1 MRKLFETIIV
11 FVAVIS
17 AAMFS
22 GCEKEEE
29 TGPNGG
35 SGGGGPQTVAVT
47 GVSLSKTSLSLVEGG
62 SETLSATV
70 APTNATNKAVSWKS
84 SDTGVATVDNSG
96 KVTAVKAGSTTI
108 TVTTTD
114 GSKTATCSLTVTS
127 KTVNVTGVTLDKT
140 EIEMTEGAEET
151 LIATVAP
158 ADATNKDVTWSTS
171 DSNIAGVSD
180 GKVTAVKEGVATI
193 TVTTSDGSKTA
204 TCKVKVKAITLEGL
218 SVNPATLEIVEGETK
233 QLEVKF
239 NPENY
244 DDKSVNWAS
253 DNTSVATVDKN
264 GLVKAV
270 KPGECKIY
278 VESAKDKTKQTFCE
292 VTVTPDPTLKGI
304 SFPYTSLTMKKGET
318 KQIQVVFDPEYAN
331 NKNVT
336 WESSDPAVASVD
348 NAGTV
353 TAVWNGE
360 ADITATSQEGGFTA
374 TCKVT
379 VSQVAGT
386 QVYVKTPEGFFLNG
400 ERYTGSYEYLNDV
413 YSDGTD
419 LYEDYDYHGILK
431 NGVSFANVH
440 DSGELVGIAAGRAY
454 YFDVY
459 SISVYDLESGDHLFN
474 SPLSDASMY
483 RNVAM
488 TVASD
493 GTAYVVGYS
502 WDAFS
507 RYVARLWTVTKDFK
521 ISEQTLFDGGLEE
534 HSRDVA
540 LDPEGNVWVLTE
552 GKGLNLYKNG
562 EFVRVV
568 DDEPDGNKDQFISFH
583 GDDMYIVATKDSQ
596 KEIVVYKNDKIIYDI
611 TDENGLM
618 AASKLKFSENGETYF
633 AAESGSKMSKSYV
646 FKNGIKLYTFDGSVL
661 YKMEVVN

>member
-1 MRKLFETIIV
+1 MEKLFGSFFAMI
-11 FVAVIS
+11 AVVTLAFILPS
-17 AAMFS
+17 CGHEDPVPA
-22 GCEKEEE
+22 
-29 TGPNGG
+29 
-35 SGGGGPQTVAVT
+35 TVSVS
-47 GVSLSKTSLSLVEGG
+47 GVSLNKTSLNLTEGG
-62 SETLSATV
+62 SETLTATV
-70 APTNATNKAVSWKS
+70 TPDNATNKAISWKS

-96 KVTAVKAGSTTI
+96 KVTAVKAGS
-108 TVTTTD
+108 
-114 GSKTATCSLTVTS
+114 
-127 KTVNVTGVTLDKT
+127 
-140 EIEMTEGAEET
+140 
-151 LIATVAP
+151 
-158 ADATNKDVTWSTS
+158 
-171 DSNIAGVSD
+171 
-180 GKVTAVKEGVATI
+180 ATI

-204 TCKVKVKAITLEGL
+204 TCSVTVTAKTVSVTGVTLDKSTLELTEGAEGTLKATITPSDATNQVITWSTSDQNIATVSDGKVTAVKAGEATITVTTSDGGKTATCKVTVKAVALEGL
-218 SVNPATLEIVEGETK
+218 SVNPATLEIIEGETK

-239 NPENY
+239 TPETFG
-244 DDKSVNWAS
+244 DKTVQWAS
-253 DNTSVATVDKN
+253 DNTNVVTVNKD
-264 GLVKAV
+264 GLITAL
-270 KPGECKIY
+270 KPGSAKVF
-278 VESAKDKTKQTFCE
+278 VESQADKTKQAFCE

-304 SFPYTSLTMKKGET
+304 SFPYTSLAMKKGEV
-318 KQIQVVFDPEYAN
+318 KQFQVVFNPEYAN

-336 WESSDPAVASVD
+336 WKSSNTAVALVD
-348 NAGTV
+348 DAGKV
-353 TAVWNGE
+353 TAIGNGE
-360 ADITATSQEGGFTA
+360 TDITATSEEGGFTA

-400 ERYTGSYEYLNDV
+400 ERYTGSYEYLNDI

-440 DSGELVGIAAGRAY
+440 DNGELVGIAAGRAY

-459 SISVYDLESGDHLFN
+459 SISVYDIESGDHLFN
-474 SPLSDASMY
+474 SPLSNASMY

-540 LDPEGNVWVLTE
+540 LDSKGNVWVLTE

-562 EFVRVV
+562 KFVRVV
-568 DDEPDGNKDQFISFH
+568 DDDPDGNKDQFISFH
-583 GDDMYIVATKDSQ
+583 GDDMYIVATKEGQ
-596 KEIVVYKNDKIIYDI
+596 KEIVVYKNDKVFYDI
-611 TDENGLM
+611 TDTGGLL
-618 AASKLKFSENGETYF
+618 AKSKLKFSENGETFF
-633 AAESGSKMSKSYV
+633 AAESGSQMAKSYV
-646 FKNGIKLYTFDGSVL
+646 FKNGIKLYTFDGSIL

>member
-1 MRKLFETIIV
+1 MAAAIV
-11 FVAVIS
+11 FMLAGIFTS
-17 AAMFS
+17 
-22 GCEKEEE
+22 CKKDEP
-29 TGPNGG
+29 TGPNGEN
-35 SGGGGPQTVAVT
+35 GGGTQTVAVN
-47 GVSLSKTSLSLVEGG
+47 GVSLSKTSLTLVEGN
-62 SETLSATV
+62 SETLTATV
-70 APTNATNKAVSWKS
+70 TPSNATNKAVSWKS
-84 SDTGVATVDNSG
+84 SDASVASVDNNG
-96 KVTAVKAGSTTI
+96 KVSAVKAGSATI
-108 TVTTTD
+108 TVTTSD
-114 GSKTATCSLTVTS
+114 GGKTATCSVTVTS
-127 KTVNVTGVTLDKT
+127 KTINVTGVTLDKT
-140 EIEMTEGAEET
+140 EIELLVGAEET
-151 LIATVAP
+151 LKATIAP
-158 ADATNKDVTWSTS
+158 DNATNKAVTWTTS
-171 DSNIAGVSD
+171 DENIAKVSD
-180 GKVTAVKEGVATI
+180 GKITAIKEGEATI

-204 TCKVKVKAITLEGL
+204 TCKVTVKAVPLEGL

-239 NPENY
+239 TPETFG
-244 DDKSVNWAS
+244 DKTVQWAS
-253 DNTSVATVDKN
+253 DNTNVVTVSKD
-264 GLVKAV
+264 GLITAL
-270 KPGECKIY
+270 KPGSAKVF
-278 VESAKDKTKQTFCE
+278 VESQADKTKQAFCE
-292 VTVTPDPTLKGI
+292 VTVTPDPTLKGL

-318 KQIQVVFDPEYAN
+318 KQIQVVFNPEYAQ

-336 WESSDPAVASVD
+336 WKSSDPAVATVD

-360 ADITATSQEGGFTA
+360 ADITATSEEGGFTA

-400 ERYTGSYEYLNDV
+400 ERYTGSYEYLNDI

-540 LDPEGNVWVLTE
+540 LDPEGNVWVLTD

-583 GDDMYIVATKDSQ
+583 GDDMYIVATKEGQ
-596 KEIVVYKNDKIIYDI
+596 KEIVVYKNDKVFYDI
-611 TDENGLM
+611 TDAGGLL
-618 AASKLKFSENGETYF
+618 AKSKLKFSENGETYF